1 MTKQIKVDVCVIG
14 GGAAGLVVAAG
25 ASQMGSSAVLIEK
38 GRMGGD
44 CLNYGCVPSKSLL
57 AAGRIVQLART
68 ASRFGIELGEPKVDF
83 AKVQAHVQGVIDAIA
98 PNDSVE
104 RFVGLG
110 VNVIQE
116 TARFTGRNRVSAGEV
131 EVHAR
136 RIVIATGSSPLVPP
150 IKGID
155 SVPYF
160 TNETLFANV
169 TLPEHL
175 VIVGGGPIGIEMA
188 QAHRN
193 LGSRVTVLEMGG
205 FLARD
210 DREVAAILVDRL
222 RGDGIEL
229 LAGARVV
236 EVAKVENGIR
246 VTYENRGEIRGEG
259 PGEAKDGTRH
269 NIEGS
274 HLLIAVGRKPSV
286 EELDLETAG
295 VRYSARGI
303 DVDRRLRTSNK
314 KIFAIGDVT
323 GSHQFTHVAGYH
335 AGIAIR
341 NILFRL
347 PAKVKT
353 HAIPWV
359 TYADPELAHVGLT
372 EAQARK
378 DHGKINVLRWP
389 FGENDRAQSA
399 HATDGLVKVITGR
412 KGKILGATMLGPH
425 AGDLIHPWVLAIAG
439 GLKIGA
445 MAGAIV
451 PYPTYSEVSKRAA
464 GSYYIPALTSKRT
477 KRIVRLLARLG

>member
-1 MTKQIKVDVCVIG
+1 MTKQLNVDVCVIG
-14 GGAAGLVVAAG
+14 GGSAGLVVAAG
-25 ASQMGSSAVLIEK
+25 ASQMGASAVLIEK

-57 AAGRIVQLART
+57 AAGRMARLART
-68 ASRFGIELGEPKVDF
+68 SPRFGIELGEPKIDF

-116 TARFTGRNRVSAGEV
+116 TARFAGRNRVSAGDV
-131 EVHAR
+131 EVRAR
-136 RIVIATGSSPLVPP
+136 RFVIATGSSPLVPP

-160 TNETLFANV
+160 TNETLFDNT

-188 QAHRN
+188 QAHRD
-193 LGSRVTVLEMGG
+193 LGSRVTVLEMDN
-205 FLARD
+205 FLAQD
-210 DREVAAILVDRL
+210 DPEVVDTLINKL
-222 RGDGIEL
+222 RGEGIEF
-229 LAGARVV
+229 LAGAQVL
-236 EVAKVENGIR
+236 EVAKSENGIR
-246 VTYENRGEIRGEG
+246 VTYESRGEDKNGGRRDI
-259 PGEAKDGTRH
+259 D
-269 NIEGS
+269 GS
-274 HLLIAVGRKPSV
+274 HLLIAAGRKPSL
-286 EELDLETAG
+286 EELNLEAAD

-323 GSHQFTHVAGYH
+323 GSLQFTHVAGYH

-359 TYADPELAHVGLT
+359 TYTDPELAHVGLT

-378 DHGKINVLRWP
+378 AHGDIGVLRWP
-389 FGENDRAQSA
+389 FGENDRARSA
-399 HATDGLVKVITGR
+399 HTTDGLVKVITGR

-425 AGDLIHPWVLAIAG
+425 AGDLIHPWVLALAG
-439 GLKIGA
+439 GLKLRT
-445 MAGAIV
+445 MAGAVV

-464 GSYYIPALTSKRT
+464 GSYYLPALTGKRT

>member
-1 MTKQIKVDVCVIG
+1 MTEQINVDVCVIG

-38 GRMGGD
+38 GRMGGA
-44 CLNYGCVPSKSLL
+44 CLNYGCIPSKSLL
-57 AAGRIVQLART
+57 AAGRIAQLART

-116 TARFTGRNRVSAGEV
+116 TARFIGRGRVAAGDV
-131 EVHAR
+131 EVRAR
-136 RIVIATGSSPLVPP
+136 RFVIATGSSPLVPP

-160 TNETLFANV
+160 TNETLFAN
-169 TLPEHL
+169 TALPEHL

-193 LGSRVTVLEMGG
+193 LGSRVTVLEMDE

-210 DREVAAILVDRL
+210 DREAADILVDRL
-222 RGDGIEL
+222 RGDGIDL

-236 EVAKVENGIR
+236 EIAKRGNGIRGIR
-246 VTYENRGEIRGEG
+246 VTYETRGE
-259 PGEAKDGTRH
+259 DGTRRD
-269 NIEGS
+269 IDGS

-286 EELDLETAG
+286 EELNLEAAD

-303 DVDRRLRTSNK
+303 EVDRRLRTSNK

-323 GSHQFTHVAGYH
+323 GSYQFTHVAGYH

-359 TYADPELAHVGLT
+359 TYTDPELAHVGLT

-378 DHGKINVLRWP
+378 EHGKIGVLRWP

-439 GLKIGA
+439 GLKIGT

-451 PYPTYSEVSKRAA
+451 PYPTYTEVSKRAA

>member
-1 MTKQIKVDVCVIG
+1 MTEQINVDVCVIG

-44 CLNYGCVPSKSLL
+44 CLNYGCIPSKSLL
-57 AAGRIVQLART
+57 AAGRIAQLART

-116 TARFTGRNRVSAGEV
+116 TARFIGRGRVAAGDV
-131 EVHAR
+131 EVRAR
-136 RIVIATGSSPLVPP
+136 RFVIATGSSPLVPP

-160 TNETLFANV
+160 TNETLFAN
-169 TLPEHL
+169 TALPEHL

-193 LGSRVTVLEMGG
+193 LGSRVTVLEMDD

-210 DREVAAILVDRL
+210 DREVADILVDKL
-222 RGDGIEL
+222 RGDGIDL

-236 EVAKVENGIR
+236 EIAKRDNGIR
-246 VTYENRGEIRGEG
+246 VTYESRGEG
-259 PGEAKDGTRH
+259 PGEGGDGTRRD
-269 NIEGS
+269 IDGS

-286 EELDLETAG
+286 EELNLEAAD

-303 DVDRRLRTSNK
+303 GVDRRLRTSNK

-323 GSHQFTHVAGYH
+323 GSYQFTHVAGYH

-359 TYADPELAHVGLT
+359 TYTDPELAHVGLT

-378 DHGKINVLRWP
+378 EHGKIGVLRWP

-412 KGKILGATMLGPH
+412 KGRILGATMLGPH

-464 GSYYIPALTSKRT
+464 GSYYIPALTGKRT

>member
-1 MTKQIKVDVCVIG
+1 MTEQISVDVCVIG
-14 GGAAGLVVAAG
+14 GGSAGLVVAAG

-57 AAGRIVQLART
+57 AAGRIAQLAR
-68 ASRFGIELGEPKVDF
+68 AAPRFGIELGEPKIDF

-116 TARFTGRNRVSAGEV
+116 AARFTGRDRVSAGNV
-131 EVHAR
+131 EVRAR
-136 RIVIATGSSPLVPP
+136 RFVIATGSSPLVPP
-150 IKGID
+150 IKGLD
-155 SVPYF
+155 TVPYF
-160 TNETLFANV
+160 TNETLFANT

-193 LGSRVTVLEMGG
+193 LGSRVTVLEMGE

-210 DREVAAILVDRL
+210 DREVVDILVDKL
-222 RGDGIEL
+222 RGSGIEL

-236 EVAKVENGIR
+236 EVAKTENGVRVTVEVENGARRDI
-246 VTYENRGEIRGEG
+246 
-259 PGEAKDGTRH
+259 D
-269 NIEGS
+269 GS
-274 HLLIAVGRKPSV
+274 HLLIAAGRKPVV
-286 EELDLETAG
+286 EGLNLEAAG
-295 VRYSARGI
+295 VRFSSRGI
-303 DVDRRLRTSNK
+303 EVDRRLRTSNK

-323 GSHQFTHVAGYH
+323 GSYQFTHVAGYH

-359 TYADPELAHVGLT
+359 TYTEPELAHVGLT

-378 DHGKINVLRWP
+378 EHGNIGILRWP
-389 FGENDRAQSA
+389 FAENDRAQSA

-425 AGDLIHPWVLAIAG
+425 AGDLIHPWVLALTG
-439 GLKIGA
+439 GLKMGT

-451 PYPTYSEVSKRAA
+451 PYPTYTEVSKRAA
-464 GSYYIPALTSKRT
+464 GSYYLPALTSKRT

>member
-1 MTKQIKVDVCVIG
+1 MNMTKQLNVDVCVIG
-14 GGAAGLVVAAG
+14 GGSAGLVVAAG
-25 ASQMGSSAVLIEK
+25 ASQMGASAVLIEK

-57 AAGRIVQLART
+57 AAGRIARLART
-68 ASRFGIELGEPKVDF
+68 SSRFGIELGEPKIDF

-116 TARFTGRNRVSAGEV
+116 TARFTGRDRVSAGDV
-131 EVHAR
+131 EVRAR
-136 RIVIATGSSPLVPP
+136 RFVIATGSSPLVPP

-160 TNETLFANV
+160 TNETLFGNT
-169 TLPEHL
+169 TLPLHL

-188 QAHRN
+188 QAHRD
-193 LGSRVTVLEMGG
+193 LGSRVTVLDMGD
-205 FLARD
+205 FLAHD
-210 DREVAAILVDRL
+210 DPEIVDTLINKL
-222 RGDGIEL
+222 RGEGIKF
-229 LAGARVV
+229 LAGARVL
-236 EVAKVENGIR
+236 EAAKSESGIR
-246 VTYENRGEIRGEG
+246 VTYESRGEDAGRRDI
-259 PGEAKDGTRH
+259 D
-269 NIEGS
+269 GS
-274 HLLIAVGRKPSV
+274 HLLIAAGRKPSV
-286 EELDLETAG
+286 EELNLEAAD
-295 VRYSARGI
+295 VLYSARGI
-303 DVDRRLRTSNK
+303 EVDRRLRTSNK

-323 GSHQFTHVAGYH
+323 GSLQFTHVAGYH

-347 PAKVKT
+347 PANVKT

-359 TYADPELAHVGLT
+359 TYTDPELAHVGLT

-378 DHGKINVLRWP
+378 EHGDIGVLRWP

-399 HATDGLVKVITGR
+399 HTTDGLVKVITGR

-425 AGDLIHPWVLAIAG
+425 AGDLIHPWVLALAG
-439 GLKIGA
+439 GLKLRT

-464 GSYYIPALTSKRT
+464 GSYYFPSLTSKRT